1 MKLLLIS
8 LLPTTENFG
17 VKYIHAYV
25 QQHGHQSAI
34 LFVPR
39 HDPAIQ
45 KPLKEFV
52 DTYQPD
58 LIGCGLMSYEAPFAA
73 SLGKL
78 LRADYPHIPFLAG
91 GIHPTVA
98 PEECLNFADLVAL
111 GESEETVLEMLEH
124 IKAGEDVKAINNLV
138 FKKDGITVKNPL
150 RPLIEDLD
158 KIPFPGHFPPHSYVY
173 HQNTIL
179 PMDLKLF
186 RKYTRYD
193 GKSYNIISSRGCP
206 FSCSYC
212 CNSFLSKLYGTK
224 SIRKR
229 SPQNVIKELRS
240 EVTKFPDLIL
250 INIHDDC
257 FLAHS
262 SEWHREFVNDYKK
275 WIDRPFIV
283 RSTPLHLT
291 EEKITIL
298 KEAGLAWVTMG
309 LQSGSERINKE
320 IFQRKVS
327 NEKFLDATRLAKR
340 YGVSGYYD
348 VILDNPFEEE
358 EDVIQTLRVLQQVPK
373 PFQLQ
378 LFTLTFY
385 KGTDIYRMM
394 QEKMG
399 SKGDLT
405 IQNYFNYQP
414 TYLNKLVRI
423 SPLITSKMMDYFIER
438 RASRPAKLLLS
449 IAHFCIVTLF
459 EPISY
464 FHLMLKG
471 FNYKV
476 WLTIRVSLP
485 TFKTKLKERLLSFS
499 DHS

>member
-17 VKYIHAYV
+17 LKYIHAYLH
-25 QQHGHQSAI
+25 QHGHQSAI

-45 KPLKEFV
+45 KPLRDFI
-52 DTYQPD
+52 DTYQPG
-58 LIGCGLMSYEAPFAA
+58 LIGCGLMSYEAPFAGF
-73 SLGKL
+73 LGKL
-78 LRADYPHIPFLAG
+78 TKADFPNIPFLAG

-98 PEECLNFADLVAL
+98 PEECLNYADMVAL
-111 GESEETVLEMLEH
+111 GESEETVLEIAEQVDAGKDLKG
-124 IKAGEDVKAINNLV
+124 IKNLV
-138 FKKDGITVKNPL
+138 FKHDGKMVKNPL

-158 KIPFPGHFPPHSYVY
+158 SIPFPGHFPAYSYVY
-173 HQNTIL
+173 HQNTIV

-186 RKYTRYD
+186 RNYTRYE
-193 GKSYNIISSRGCP
+193 GKAYNVISSRGCP

-212 CNSFLSKLYGTK
+212 CNSFLSKLYATK

-240 EVTKFPDLIL
+240 EVEQFPDIIL

-262 SEWHREFVNDYKK
+262 REWHQEFVKDYKK
-275 WIDRPFIV
+275 WVDRPFIV

-291 EEKITIL
+291 EEKIAIL
-298 KEAGLAWVTMG
+298 KESGLAWVTMG
-309 LQSGSERINKE
+309 LQSGSERINRE
-320 IFQRKVS
+320 VFHRKVS
-327 NEKFLDATRLAKR
+327 NNQFLEATRLAKR

-358 EDVIQTLRVLQQVPK
+358 EDVIETLRVLQKVPK

-394 QEKMG
+394 QEKTG
-399 SKGDLT
+399 SKGELT
-405 IQNYFNYQP
+405 IQNYFNYRP

-423 SPLITSKMMDYFIER
+423 SPLITSSMMNYFIEHR
-438 RASRPAKLLLS
+438 TSGLAKLLLAVS
-449 IAHFCIVTLF
+449 HVCIVTLV
-459 EPISY
+459 EPLSY
-464 FHLMLKG
+464 FYLMLRG
-471 FNYKV
+471 FNNQLG
-476 WLTIRVSLP
+476 LTIKIAVP
-485 TFKTKLKERLLSFS
+485 TFKTKIGERLMRFK
-499 DHS
+499 